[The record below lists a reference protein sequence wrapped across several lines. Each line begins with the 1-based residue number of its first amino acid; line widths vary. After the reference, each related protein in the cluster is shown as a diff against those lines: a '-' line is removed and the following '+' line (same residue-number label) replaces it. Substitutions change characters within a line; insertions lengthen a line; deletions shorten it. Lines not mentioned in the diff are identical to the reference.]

1 MSKNIL
7 SDLCFETYLVKDLL
21 CTRKNNGKMKDDQI
35 ERLRQRLNEIHKWPS
50 IYMYKFI
57 LPTDEERIQ
66 RLKLIFGE
74 SAEFRERKSA
84 QGNYTS
90 ITVREM
96 MLDADSIFD
105 RYTKAAG
112 IEGIISL

>member
-1 MSKNIL
+1 M
-7 SDLCFETYLVKDLL
+7 
-21 CTRKNNGKMKDDQI
+21 DDENV
-35 ERLRQRLNEIHKWPS
+35 ERLRTRLNEVHRWPS
-50 IYMYKFI
+50 IFMFKFI
-57 LPTDEERIQ
+57 LPSDEERIK

-105 RYTKAAG
+105 RYTKAG
-112 IEGIISL
+112 SIEGIISL

>member
-1 MSKNIL
+1 M
-7 SDLCFETYLVKDLL
+7 
-21 CTRKNNGKMKDDQI
+21 DDDTLNK
-35 ERLRQRLNEIHKWPS
+35 LRDRLNEIHRWPS
-50 IYMYKFI
+50 IYMFKFI
-57 LPTDEERIQ
+57 LPQDEQRIT

-74 SAEFRERKSA
+74 SAEFRERQSSK
-84 QGNYTS
+84 GNYVS

-105 RYTKAAG
+105 RYRAASK